1 MAAKRPT
8 LAQRNRDA
16 IANLATTS
24 TPSTNSA
31 ASTDSPSSALNAASA
46 PSANTGR
53 QPATITVH
61 LTQNAYQDAQS
72 AAIADWEQGGPD
84 SFAAWIIQALRHYA
98 TKPPHT
104 RLPDPTTVAGGS
116 PRSFRVDSQTRDI
129 VDEALVIDAR
139 HGHITSRSVWAAT
152 AIRDAVNQARQR
164 GPLPHPPDRM
174 PPRFPRRPDHDAP
187 SGAAN

>member
-16 IANLATTS
+16 IANLANI
-24 TPSTNSA
+24 PA
-31 ASTDSPSSALNAASA
+31 HSTDSPPSPDSALSVASA
-46 PSANTGR
+46 PSTNAGQ
-53 QPATITVH
+53 QPTTITVN

-84 SFAAWIIQALRHYA
+84 SFAAWIIQALRRYA
-98 TKPPHT
+98 AQPPHT
-104 RLPDPTTVAGGS
+104 RLPDPTAVAGGS
-116 PRSFRVDSQTRDI
+116 PRSFRVDPETRDI
-129 VDEALVIDAR
+129 VDAALLIDAR

-152 AIRDAVNQARQR
+152 AIRNAVNQARR
-164 GPLPHPPDRM
+164 HGPLPLPPDRM
-174 PPRFPRRPDHDAP
+174 PPRFPRRPDRDDP